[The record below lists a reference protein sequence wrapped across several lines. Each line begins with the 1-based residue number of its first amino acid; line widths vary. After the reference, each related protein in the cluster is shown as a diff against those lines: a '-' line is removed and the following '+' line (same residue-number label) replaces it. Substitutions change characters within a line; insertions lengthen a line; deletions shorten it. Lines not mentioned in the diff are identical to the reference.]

1 MLAPAIMIAG
11 REARIGFLEE
21 LGKGLRVSMLSN
33 AQAVEVQG

>member
-1 MLAPAIMIAG
+1 MLATATMIAG

-33 AQAVEVQG
+33 AQVVVAQG